1 MDAPLSFV
9 QEGLPV
15 RVVFGAGRRR
25 QLGDEV
31 ARLSVERALLITTPS
46 KRAMA
51 EAMAAQ
57 LGGRA
62 AGVFDRVAMHVPIE
76 VAQAGRA
83 EALRLG
89 ADACIALGGGSAIG
103 LAKAIALEQDV
114 AIIALP
120 TTYAGSEMTSIQG
133 VTEDGVKRTR
143 RDPRMLPRTVIYDP
157 ELTVTLP
164 PSIAGPSG
172 MNAIAHC
179 VEAFYAEGATPLL
192 SLAAEEGI
200 RALARSLPL
209 LVDQPTSLEASTQ
222 ALYGAWLA
230 GMALGG
236 AGVALHHK
244 LCHTLGGS
252 FDLPHATTHAVMLP
266 YSAHYNR
273 DAAPDAMAR
282 IARALGVSDAPAGLF
297 DLARRIGAPASLEEL
312 GLRHADLDRAAEL
325 AAAAPYPNPRPVTR
339 EDIRALLKD
348 ALHGRRP
355 GAPV

>member
-1 MDAPLSFV
+1 
-9 QEGLPV
+9 
-15 RVVFGAGRRR
+15 
-25 QLGDEV
+25 
-31 ARLSVERALLITTPS
+31 
-46 KRAMA
+46 
-51 EAMAAQ
+51 
-57 LGGRA
+57 
-62 AGVFDRVAMHVPIE
+62 
-76 VAQAGRA
+76 
-83 EALRLG
+83 
-89 ADACIALGGGSAIG
+89 
-103 LAKAIALEQDV
+103 
-114 AIIALP
+114 
-120 TTYAGSEMTSIQG
+120 
-133 VTEDGVKRTR
+133 
-143 RDPRMLPRTVIYDP
+143 MLPRTVIYDP

-172 MNAIAHC
+172 MNAMAHC

-200 RALARSLPL
+200 RALAESLPV

-282 IARALGVSDAPAGLF
+282 IARALAVSDAPAGLF
-297 DLARRIGAPASLEEL
+297 DLARRIGAPASLKEL

-339 EDIRALLKD
+339 EDIRALLED

>member
-1 MDAPLSFV
+1 MLSFV

-15 RVVFGAGRRR
+15 RVVFGAARRG
-25 QLGDEV
+25 QLGEEV
-31 ARLSVERALLITTPS
+31 ERLGIERALLITTPS
-46 KRAMA
+46 KRVMA

-62 AGVFDRVAMHVPIE
+62 AGVFDQVVMHVPIE
-76 VAQAGRA
+76 IAQAGRA
-83 EALRLG
+83 EARRVR
-89 ADACIALGGGSAIG
+89 ADGCIALGGGSAIG

-120 TTYAGSEMTSIQG
+120 TTYAGSEMTAIQG
-133 VTEDGVKRTR
+133 LTEDGVKRVR
-143 RDPRMLPRTVIYDP
+143 RDPRMLPRTAIYDP
-157 ELTVTLP
+157 ELTVSLP

-172 MNAIAHC
+172 MNAMAHC

-200 RALARSLPL
+200 RALAQSLPR
-209 LVDQPTSLEASTQ
+209 LVDQPGSLEASTR
-222 ALYGAWLA
+222 ALYGAWLG
-230 GMALGG
+230 GMALC
-236 AGVALHHK
+236 AGTALHHK

-252 FDLPHATTHAVMLP
+252 FDLPHAPTHALMLP
-266 YSAHYNR
+266 YSAQYNR

-297 DLARRIGAPASLEEL
+297 KLARRIGAPASLEQL

-339 EDIRALLKD
+339 EAIRALLED
-348 ALHGRRP
+348 AFHGRRP
-355 GAPV
+355 GAAA

>member
-1 MDAPLSFV
+1 MLSFV
-9 QEGLPV
+9 QESLPV
-15 RVVFGAGRRR
+15 RVVFGAGRRG
-25 QLGDEV
+25 QLRDEV
-31 ARLSVERALLITTPS
+31 LRLGIERALLITTPS

-57 LGGRA
+57 LGERA
-62 AGVFDRVAMHVPIE
+62 AGLFDGVVMHVPIE
-76 VAQAGRA
+76 VAKAGSA
-83 EALRLG
+83 EAKRLR
-89 ADACIALGGGSAIG
+89 ADGCVALGGGSAIG

-120 TTYAGSEMTSIQG
+120 TTYSGSEMTAIQG
-133 VTEDGVKRTR
+133 LTEGGIKRTF
-143 RDPRMLPRTVIYDP
+143 RDPRMLARTVIYDP

-172 MNAIAHC
+172 MNAMAHC

-200 RALARSLPL
+200 RALAGSLPAL
-209 LVDQPTSLEASTQ
+209 LDQPASLEASTQ

-230 GMALGG
+230 GMALG
-236 AGVALHHK
+236 AGIALHHK

-252 FDLPHATTHAVMLP
+252 FDLPHAATHTVMLP
-266 YSAHYNR
+266 YSASYNR

-282 IARALGVSDAPAGLF
+282 VGRALGVSDAPAGLF
-297 DLARRIGAPASLEEL
+297 DLARRIGAPASLEQL
-312 GLRHADLDRAAEL
+312 GMRYADLDRAAEL

-339 EDIRALLKD
+339 EAMRALLED
-348 ALHGRRP
+348 AFHGRRP
-355 GAPV
+355 S